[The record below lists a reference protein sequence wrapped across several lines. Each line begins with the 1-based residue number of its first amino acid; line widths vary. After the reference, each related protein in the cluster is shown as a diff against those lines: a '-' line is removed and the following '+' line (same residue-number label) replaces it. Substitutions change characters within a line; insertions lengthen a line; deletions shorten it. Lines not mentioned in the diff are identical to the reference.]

1 MWTTGVWTRRGAA
14 VLAVSA
20 LVMAIGAQGA
30 SATPKVVTKKT
41 LAPGV
46 VYQQINDSATPLRMY
61 VLTFDAGTAATID
74 DVLSASQI
82 GTFQRTSS
90 MATSAG
96 ALAAVNGDLN
106 DWPGRP
112 THQYVQ
118 DGMIVQAG
126 PKPGISFGYRR
137 DEQGGTI
144 GYHPLRISATD
155 NATKTSFS
163 VSSWNTGA
171 PATDEIVGYS
181 WYGGKY
187 EKPST
192 NKCSARLTTPT
203 ALRWN
208 TKQNGTGRDY
218 KVESVRCSST
228 MAMAVTSGTVVLSAK
243 MIGRGATF
251 IKGLKV
257 GGSVHVG
264 WANDSPG
271 AMDVVSG
278 SSWILKGGVIQY
290 AAGCHLDKCRRNPRT
305 VAGVTATGSV
315 ILLVVD
321 GRSSGSVGATLYELG
336 VRMKALGAVDAVNLD
351 GGGSAT
357 MWVKG
362 LGVVNHPT
370 DSTGERAVSNAV
382 VILPGAD
389 TAEASPLAARTSF

>member
-1 MWTTGVWTRRGAA
+1 M
-14 VLAVSA
+14 
-20 LVMAIGAQGA
+20 LVGAQGVSA
-30 SATPKVVTKKT
+30 SPKVVTKKT

-74 DVLSASQI
+74 DVLSAPQI

-90 MATSAG
+90 MAANAG

-118 DGMIVQAG
+118 DGMIMQAG
-126 PKPGISFGYRR
+126 SKPGISFGYRR
-137 DEQGGTI
+137 DERGGTI
-144 GYHPLRISATD
+144 GYNPLRISATD
-155 NATKTSFS
+155 NATKTAFS
-163 VSSWNTGA
+163 VSSWNTDA
-171 PATDEIVGYS
+171 PGSDQIVGYS

-192 NKCSARLTTPT
+192 NQCSARLTTPT

-208 TKQNGTGRDY
+208 AKSNGTGRDY
-218 KVESVRCSST
+218 KVESVRCTST
-228 MAMAVTSGTVVLSAK
+228 AMVVNSGTVVLSAK
-243 MIGRGATF
+243 MVGNGATF

-257 GGSVHVG
+257 GGTVHVG

-290 AAGCHLDKCRRNPRT
+290 AAGCNLDKCRRNPRT
-305 VAGVTATGSV
+305 VAGVTATGRV
-315 ILLVVD
+315 ILMTVD

-370 DSTGERAVSNAV
+370 DSTGERAVSNAI
-382 VILPGAD
+382 VILPGTD
-389 TAEASPLAARTSF
+389 TAEASPLSPRAAI